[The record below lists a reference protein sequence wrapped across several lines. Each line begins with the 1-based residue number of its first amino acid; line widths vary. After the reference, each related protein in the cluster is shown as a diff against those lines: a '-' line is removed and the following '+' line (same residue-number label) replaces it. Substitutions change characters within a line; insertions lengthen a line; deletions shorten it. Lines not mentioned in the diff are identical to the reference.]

1 MTNTIHSEGCN
12 STGAQGKQASQAD
25 EAARSLCRAG
35 RKLAVPC
42 AISTVT
48 VSCSWLSSGGRGVQ
62 PEMNIQKLVRQCPML
77 SSGLRMGSSP
87 SPLSLHNISIWV
99 LSILPCLSQA
109 LRNCTSAQCLLS
121 LPTGFPLHPHPR
133 LQMRTGECGAGPSV
147 TDQRSV
153 RALAKAPLRA
163 ALVGLATQWDFSL
176 IGSPV
181 PNRTRELPEWDRAR
195 DDSQAQAGWN
205 ILVQ

>member
-48 VSCSWLSSGGRGVQ
+48 VSCSWLSSGERGVQ

-109 LRNCTSAQCLLS
+109 LRNCTSAQCLLPPHR
-121 LPTGFPLHPHPR
+121 LPSSSTPPPPNAHRGVWGWPICDRSEVSSGLGKGASQRGTG
-133 LQMRTGECGAGPSV
+133 GAGH
-147 TDQRSV
+147 T
-153 RALAKAPLRA
+153 
-163 ALVGLATQWDFSL
+163 VGFLSNWK
-176 IGSPV
+176 PC
-181 PNRTRELPEWDRAR
+181 
-195 DDSQAQAGWN
+195 AQQN
-205 ILVQ
+205 P